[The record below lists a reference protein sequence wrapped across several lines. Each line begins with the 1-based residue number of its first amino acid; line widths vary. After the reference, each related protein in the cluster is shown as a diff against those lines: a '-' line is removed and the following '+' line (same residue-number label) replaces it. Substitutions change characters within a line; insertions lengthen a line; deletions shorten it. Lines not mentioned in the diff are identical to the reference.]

1 MFMNSTWTKEQRGLR
16 RSWAPTLVILAIF
29 ALSLV
34 AADTPT
40 TVGTADQQR
49 FLTDVKT
56 LTAPEMEGRGDG
68 AKGLTRAAHVIERRY
83 KSLGLEPAGKNGFF
97 QPFDVITGRRLRSGN
112 RLQEAPQPEGASVE
126 HGNYKLLEEFIP
138 LSFSA
143 SGSVDAPLV
152 FAGYG
157 ITAPESSYDDYQGL
171 DAKGKIVL
179 ALRGEPHSLSARST
193 EGGHTPHEWIISKAI
208 NAKNHG
214 AAAIIVVNGK
224 LPNGEEDVLPRFG
237 DAEGPEDAGIL
248 CLQVKNSVADLW
260 LQKQGKTLSEI
271 QTAASGAL
279 QSSSSPASTSTR
291 LILSLTVDI
300 ERIHATVKNILAYL
314 PGKTDEYV
322 ILGAH
327 YDHLGR
333 GQSHS
338 MAPSQIG
345 QIHPG
350 ADDNASGTAGVLELA
365 RLFAPLK
372 GQLQRGILFANF
384 AGEELGLL
392 GSAEWVKNPTLPLD
406 KAVAMLNMDM
416 IGRIKDDKV
425 YIGGLGTGTTFQPI
439 LDQAESNSTFKYEN
453 SPGGYSSSDH
463 TSFATKRIPVLFFF
477 SGLHSDYHK
486 PSDTWDK
493 INAPGAA
500 HLLDLV
506 SNIALRIDTAQD
518 RPTYVAVENPN
529 PHMGTPSGGGGG
541 YGPYFGSIPDF
552 GQIENGV
559 RFSDVKPSS
568 PAAKAGFQAGDVL
581 IQFGGKPIK
590 NLYDFT
596 DALRR
601 SKVGDIVQVTVLR
614 DGKPVTASVTLE
626 QRR

>member
-1 MFMNSTWTKEQRGLR
+1 MNSTWTKEQRGLR

-83 KSLGLEPAGKNGFF
+83 KSLGLQPAGKNGFF

-112 RLQEAPQPEGASVE
+112 RLQEAPQPEGASVG

-224 LPNGEEDVLPRFG
+224 LPNGEEDALPRFG

-271 QTAASGAL
+271 QTEASGAL
-279 QSSSSPASTSTR
+279 ESSSPPASTSTR

-333 GQSHS
+333 GQAHS

-439 LDQAESNSTFKYEN
+439 LDQAESNTTFKYEN

-463 TSFATKRIPVLFFF
+463 TSFVTKRIPVLFFF

-486 PSDTWDK
+486 PSDTWEK
-493 INAPGAA
+493 INAAGAA

-506 SNIALRIDTAQD
+506 SNVALRIDTAPD
-518 RPTYVAVENPN
+518 RPTYVAVENAN
-529 PHMGTPSGGGGG
+529 PHAGTPTGGGGG

-552 GQIENGV
+552 GQTENGV
-559 RFSDVKPSS
+559 RFSDVKPGS

-581 IQFGGKPIK
+581 IQFGDKPIK

-601 SKVGDIVQVTVLR
+601 SKVGDTVQVTVSR
-614 DGKPVTASVTLE
+614 DGKPVTAAVTLE